1 MKIKSLP
8 SLFYKLYTHS
18 RSQEAL
24 EHYRKLYE
32 KRVKQYEIL
41 HYQGVDH
48 TTIHQIVGISRATYY
63 RHKRILRDLNNH
75 ILPPCKKPKT
85 VRQLQWG
92 EAEKQ
97 LVLKIR
103 RVHPDYGKE
112 KIAVVLKRDHGQT
125 MSESTVGR
133 ILTF

>member
-48 TTIHQIVGISRATYY
+48 TTIH
-63 RHKRILRDLNNH
+63 
-75 ILPPCKKPKT
+75 
-85 VRQLQWG
+85 
-92 EAEKQ
+92 
-97 LVLKIR
+97 
-103 RVHPDYGKE
+103 
-112 KIAVVLKRDHGQT
+112 
-125 MSESTVGR
+125 
-133 ILTF
+133 

>member
-1 MKIKSLP
+1 MPFKS
-8 SLFYKLYTHS
+8 SLK
-18 RSQEAL
+18 
-24 EHYRKLYE
+24 RKNNL
-32 KRVKQYEIL
+32 
-41 HYQGVDH
+41 
-48 TTIHQIVGISRATYY
+48 TIQISCNCPG
-63 RHKRILRDLNNH
+63 
-75 ILPPCKKPKT
+75 
-85 VRQLQWG
+85 G
-92 EAEKQ
+92 ETEKQ